1 MDLGKRA
8 LRFTF
13 FSLWAVMMTALTY
26 VVGAVGLK
34 VIRRE
39 WGRLPYWSSGLALSG
54 LLYAGNLRP
63 LGLAFLSLVLL
74 IGIFSEIEEMGLSV
88 MVSGFFTLLIN
99 SMLGAGSFALWV
111 YYTGPKWS
119 QQLQDILQTMLKP
132 LVDINPKLQISYY
145 DLMLQL
151 PSVVLILWMVAIY
164 LAVWLENRLAPN
176 DSLTTKDQLSRVSM
190 PDPVVWM
197 FIIALLGAFGGH
209 GLGALEAMSVN
220 ILNVCFMLFF
230 FQGIAVVAKFFESVR
245 MGLFWQ
251 FMFTVLIIVHLF
263 LLVSLLGLIDYWVD
277 FRSRIEKRGNQ
288 EMNRET

>member
-1 MDLGKRA
+1 MDLGKRV

-34 VIRRE
+34 VLRRE
-39 WGRLPYWSSGLALSG
+39 WGRLPYWFGGVGLSG

-74 IGIFSEIEEMGLSV
+74 IGIFSEIEEMG
-88 MVSGFFTLLIN
+88 MGAMASGFFTLLIN
-99 SMLGAGSFALWV
+99 TMLGAGAFAFWV

-119 QQLQDILQTMLKP
+119 QQLQDLLQLMLKP
-132 LVDINPKLQISYY
+132 LVEINPKLQISYY

-151 PSVVLILWMVAIY
+151 PSVVLILWMVSIY
-164 LAVWLENRLAPN
+164 LAVWLESRLASN
-176 DSLTTKDQLSRVSM
+176 DSPTMRDELTRVSM
-190 PDPVVWM
+190 PDPVVWL

-209 GLGALEAMSVN
+209 GLGALEAISVN
-220 ILNVCFMLFF
+220 VLNVCFVLFF

-251 FMFTVLIIVHLF
+251 FMFMALIIVHLF